1 MRSRRCVSEA
11 AGLPATEKATH
22 IVSTRPLVLFV
33 YGTRPEAIK
42 MAPLVLECR
51 DRDVFDVQVVVTGQ
65 HREMLTQVND
75 VFGIV
80 PEHDL
85 ELFEPGQGIESI
97 VAKTLTRLTPILA
110 DLRPAAVVVHGDT
123 STANAAAQAAF
134 YAQVPVVHL
143 EAGLR
148 TGDLA
153 SPFPEEAN
161 RQLIGR
167 LADLHLA
174 PTAGNRAALL
184 AENVDPRRIVVTGN
198 TVIDALHRVVEA
210 MPVLGGSDLADARES
225 RGPARRRLLVT
236 LHRRENLGERME
248 GIARAIAAFAG
259 SHPDVDIV
267 MPLHLNPAV
276 RAAVVPRVGQL
287 PNVDLRDPLDY
298 VTFVDE
304 LRRAT
309 VVLTDSG
316 GLQEEAPGL
325 GVPVLVARDTTE
337 RPEAVEAGTARL
349 IGTDEAEVLAH
360 LTRLFDDAIAYEAM
374 ATAVNPYGDGRA
386 CGRCADALEHL
397 LGLGERAADFIPG
410 DSPSVTRAA

>member
-1 MRSRRCVSEA
+1 MNTA
-11 AGLPATEKATH
+11 
-22 IVSTRPLVLFV
+22 RPLVVFV

-42 MAPLVLECR
+42 MAPLVLACR
-51 DRDVFDVQVVVTGQ
+51 ERARFDVRVVVTGQ
-65 HREMLTQVND
+65 HREMLSQVNEI
-75 VFGIV
+75 FGIV
-80 PEHDL
+80 PEDDL

-97 VAKTLTRLTPILA
+97 VAKTLTRLTPLLTDLA
-110 DLRPAAVVVHGDT
+110 PDAVVVHGDT

-134 YAQVPVVHL
+134 YARVPVVHL

-148 TGDLA
+148 TRDLG

-184 AENVDPRRIVVTGN
+184 AENVDPERVVVTGN
-198 TVIDALHRVVEA
+198 TVIDALHRVVA
-210 MPVLGGSDLADARES
+210 DLES
-225 RGPARRRLLVT
+225 TAPAVPESGRRRLLVT
-236 LHRRENLGERME
+236 LHRRENLGDRMSD
-248 GIARAIAAFAG
+248 IAYAIGRFAEA
-259 SHPDVDIV
+259 HPGVQVV

-276 RAAVVPRVGQL
+276 RDAVVPQVGHL

-337 RPEAVEAGTARL
+337 RPEAVEAGTAQL
-349 IGTDEAEVLAH
+349 VGTDEADVFEQLC
-360 LTRLFDDAIAYEAM
+360 LLFDEPAAYAEM
-374 ATAVNPYGDGRA
+374 ANAVNPYGDGHA
-386 CGRCADALEHL
+386 CDRCADALEAM
-397 LGLGERAADFIPG
+397 LGIGDRAPDFVPT
-410 DSPSVTRAA
+410 STLVTTA